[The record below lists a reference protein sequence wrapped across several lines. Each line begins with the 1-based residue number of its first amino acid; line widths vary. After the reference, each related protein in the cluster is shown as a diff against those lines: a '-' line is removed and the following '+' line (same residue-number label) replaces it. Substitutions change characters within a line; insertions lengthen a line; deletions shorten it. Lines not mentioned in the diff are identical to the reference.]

1 MTTTTF
7 IIFGQPGGHPN
18 YRENT
23 NKVYDGHYVD
33 MSDCCV
39 YCGRYAPSAKT
50 FVYLTGHGDIIENP
64 GDAAGNDDLGFYPVG
79 SDCAKRALKAGLPVY
94 DAENQRVRG

>member
-7 IIFGQPGGHPN
+7 IIFGHAGGHPK

-23 NKVYDGHYVD
+23 NKVYNGRNVD
-33 MSDCCV
+33 PSDCCV
-39 YCGRYAPSAKT
+39 YCGKYATSTKT
-50 FVYLTGHGDIIENP
+50 YVYLTGYGEIIENP

-79 SDCAKRALKAGLPVY
+79 SDCAKRALKAGFPVY
-94 DAENQRVRG
+94 DAEFRRVGA